1 MDATELDLSLVYVTV
16 VGAGLG
22 FLLRYLLPGR
32 HTYGIVLLPAIGA
45 AVAAAIWVGVQWF
58 GLLGFPLDWLAALAG
73 AVVISLVVGLLVG
86 RARSASDARE
96 LHVLSGG
103 KA

>member
-1 MDATELDLSLVYVTV
+1 MDATDLDLSLVYVTV
-16 VGAGLG
+16 VAAGLG
-22 FLLRYLLPGR
+22 FLVRYLLPGR
-32 HTYGIVLLPAIGA
+32 HTYGVVLLPAIGA

-58 GLLGFPLDWLAALAG
+58 GLLGFPLDWFAALGGALAA
-73 AVVISLVVGLLVG
+73 SLVVAVIVS
-86 RARSASDARE
+86 RARSAADARE

>member
-1 MDATELDLSLVYVTV
+1 MDLSLVYVVV

-22 FLLRYLLPGR
+22 LLLRYLLPGR
-32 HTYGIVLLPAIGA
+32 HTYGAVLLPAIGA
-45 AVAAAIWVGVQWF
+45 AVAAAIWVSVQWF
-58 GLLGFPLDWLAALAG
+58 ALLSFPLDWVVSLGG
-73 AVVISLVVGLLVG
+73 AFVASLIVALLV
-86 RARSASDARE
+86 ARVRTAVDARE

>member
-1 MDATELDLSLVYVTV
+1 MDLSLVYVTV

-22 FLLRYLLPGR
+22 VIARFLLPGR
-32 HTYGIVLLPAIGA
+32 HTYGFVLLPAIGA
-45 AVAAAIWVGVQWF
+45 AVSAAIWVGVQWF
-58 GLLGFPLDWLAALAG
+58 DLLGFPLDWFAALG
-73 AVVISLVVGLLVG
+73 AALVASVIVASIIG
-86 RARSASDARE
+86 RARSASDARA

>member
-1 MDATELDLSLVYVTV
+1 MDLSLVYVTV

-22 FLLRYLLPGR
+22 VIARFLLPRR
-32 HTYGIVLLPAIGA
+32 HTYGFALLPAIGA
-45 AVAAAIWVGVQWF
+45 GVSAAIWVGVQWF
-58 GLLGFPLDWLAALAG
+58 DLLLFPLDWVAALGG
-73 AVVISLVVGLLVG
+73 ALVASVVAALLVS